1 MHFVSLCYV
10 NVLYKSKY
18 CIACLLICFSHSQVP
33 GSTIVNVVC
42 LYTASRP
49 AREVIESIP
58 GTVASA
64 AASPISASHKTDGS
78 KTPVTPKG
86 TNHSVGTSSKST
98 QSTHSSTSSHS
109 DEDSGRFSPQ
119 QVASHERCP
128 VHRCT
133 GWANAIYRFWG
144 GTDAYRNRK
153 LKLFPRMC
161 KSSWAVQAAVGK
173 KPALIGNGKLE
184 VSYVRGKGYLEVD
197 INIGSN
203 TVATHILSMV
213 SLPVYVRARQQFLR
227 KSALDT
233 LLCRLDVDV
242 AIRSAHYF

>member
-1 MHFVSLCYV
+1 
-10 NVLYKSKY
+10 
-18 CIACLLICFSHSQVP
+18 
-33 GSTIVNVVC
+33 VVC

-64 AASPISASHKTDGS
+64 AATPISTSHKTDGS
-78 KTPVTPKG
+78 KTPITPKG

-98 QSTHSSTSSHS
+98 QSTHSSSSSHS

-128 VHRCT
+128 VHRGT
-133 GWANAIYRFWG
+133 GWANAIYGLGGGTYAYLNRKIIVFPVLCKRWG
-144 GTDAYRNRK
+144 G
-153 LKLFPRMC
+153 
-161 KSSWAVQAAVGK
+161 VQAAVGK

-213 SLPVYVRARQQFLR
+213 SLPVYTVRVRRQFLLYLQRLQYSTEFVLHVGR
-227 KSALDT
+227 KLWALKWVIYV
-233 LLCRLDVDV
+233 LLHRCAAWRAAWLWTWEWE
-242 AIRSAHYF
+242 